1 MTHLGPYTVV
11 GFYTPDYKYLWQNLE
26 ASLDR
31 LAEPHHFMP
40 VEKEPGGWEQ
50 NTLLKAHVLCQLA
63 DRLPKR
69 TLLYLDVD
77 TEVLEPLRPLL
88 DEVQADLGLSLN
100 ARIRRNGAYKLHV
113 ISNVMLIRPT
123 LGARAFLRSWAKH
136 SVDANHG
143 DVDQT
148 ALVSALGESYE
159 TTFQPLHP
167 KWTGRAGYPSP
178 AIVHA
183 NASRG
188 ERKVGSV
195 SRAISNL
202 FGERRTGKPL

>member
-1 MTHLGPYTVV
+1 MMHLGPYTVV
-11 GFYTPDYKYLWQNLE
+11 GFYTPDYEHLWENLE
-26 ASLDR
+26 ASLR
-31 LAEPHHFMP
+31 RHQEPYHFMS

-50 NTLLKAHVLCQLA
+50 NTLLKAHVLCQLI
-63 DRLPKR
+63 DRSPAR
-69 TLLYLDVD
+69 TLIYLDVD

-88 DEVQADLGLSLN
+88 DEVRADLGLSLN

-113 ISNVMLIRPT
+113 ISNVMLLHPT
-123 LGARAFLRSWAKH
+123 AGTKAFLRSWAKH

-148 ALVSALGESYE
+148 ALVSALGDCYE

-188 ERKVGSV
+188 EWKVGSV
-195 SRAISNL
+195 SRALSNL
-202 FGERRTGKPL
+202 FGERRPRAQL